1 MTRVVVCHRVT
12 DYLAEGVDLAGID
25 VIEVDR
31 RFVKQA
37 RKEVE
42 AQGQKML
49 EQGLETQVSGQWT
62 VVSLTMTRLVCVC
75 VCVCL
80 CVCVFVCVFVC
91 VCVCAVCA

>member
-1 MTRVVVCHRVT
+1 M
-12 DYLAEGVDLAGID
+12 DLAGID

-49 EQGLETQVSGQWT
+49 EQGLETQVSGQWSVISGQCNYDQT
-62 VVSLTMTRLVCVC
+62 G
-75 VCVCL
+75 
-80 CVCVFVCVFVC
+80 VFVC
-91 VCVCAVCA
+91 VCVRACMHACMDMFMDERLRVC

>member
-1 MTRVVVCHRVT
+1 MTGFLYVACVT
-12 DYLAEGVDLAGID
+12 DYLAEGVDLTGID

-49 EQGLETQVSGQWT
+49 EQGLETQVSGQ
-62 VVSLTMTRLVCVC
+62 SNYDQASVCVC
-75 VCVCL
+75 VCVRA
-80 CVCVFVCVFVC
+80 CVRACMDMFTDGRLRVC
-91 VCVCAVCA
+91 